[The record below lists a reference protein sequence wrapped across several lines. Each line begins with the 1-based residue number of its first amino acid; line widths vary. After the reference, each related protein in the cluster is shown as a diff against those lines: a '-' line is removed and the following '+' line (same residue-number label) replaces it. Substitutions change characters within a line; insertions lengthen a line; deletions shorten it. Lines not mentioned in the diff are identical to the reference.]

1 MEETD
6 EIKISLDGNYCVT
19 RDGDTARKLKKM
31 LDLKYNVGAVVD
43 GEIKS
48 SSLTI
53 QIKSENEYVVKP
65 KDSSKMDLRLQLP
78 NSFSQLKNY
87 LEELLPESESPSGN
101 YFGGSL
107 PLNDDKLT
115 AFDGEITNISNRKEL
130 FELFDE
136 YQINK
141 DKEICLSNDKTVLAA
156 SIHRWISQLSSEF
169 LFDDL
174 ELFYNTYRLYLNQM
188 ELAEILFKRFEW
200 TLEDSDKFDESQ
212 LELVR
217 VRTFVM
223 IRGWLSNYFGYDF
236 VPNLELR
243 LRLSEWINHQRE
255 QNNEKSRKM
264 IEKMINVAR
273 ERQNVYE
280 NYKKYSLDESISSF
294 DSNLSQTDGKLSLD
308 FDPGPPTTLPSSNSS
323 KFTMNTNPTSTAN
336 VGQNDSIT
344 GTFFKTFN
352 KFGKFGKR
360 IISNRP
366 QKTIDED
373 DTMKNEYTISLTF
386 EEFCQLQEIPIENNN
401 DNSSNEIKNKENDS
415 IMTKI
420 MQLDDLDYSD
430 DSSSS
435 DTDEEESFAK
445 AKKLPHVR
453 QDRDSGKSSRS
464 TVKSMN
470 STESQI
476 EANWQNNFT
485 IEGLE
490 SDEEEDGDVDAAL
503 RALEG
508 QIDKVK
514 QEEKLRKVETMMER
528 SKKKRLSQ
536 SGNSNTSS
544 PAGSPL
550 IRTKSVFQSSTNGV
564 GNGNSNVHTIKEVI
578 THKPRSHS
586 VAITTPSRATQHTN
600 RKRGLS
606 QGSSVI
612 IDKAKKN
619 GIRSWILQYRTE
631 IIAKQ
636 FTLIERDLFN
646 EIKFEHI
653 ENLNNWKED
662 YYKFDTIISWISF
675 MKEHA
680 RKKVIGDA
688 NGCSVRVIIARFN
701 MTVRWVASEILI
713 TASTEDRT
721 SVIGKFIRLAFK
733 CQQQNNFM
741 TLMAILRGLEHPL
754 VKRMADAWPH
764 VSKQSMRM
772 LTTLKKFCSNAD
784 NFSMLRHTSLNQLNK
799 NLSETTSERRMT
811 RDRSSSSVTGSGV
824 GDINGCIPFIGIF
837 LNDLLQANNSPN
849 YLERDSNEVMVNIQ
863 KLRLIHS
870 TRKTIELFQTYSTN
884 QFDHRSYLDGDLYRK
899 CLKLRLDCRVIE

>member
-1 MEETD
+1 
-6 EIKISLDGNYCVT
+6 
-19 RDGDTARKLKKM
+19 
-31 LDLKYNVGAVVD
+31 
-43 GEIKS
+43 
-48 SSLTI
+48 
-53 QIKSENEYVVKP
+53 
-65 KDSSKMDLRLQLP
+65 MDLRLQLP

-115 AFDGEITNISNRKEL
+115 AFDGEITDISNRKEL

-445 AKKLPHVR
+445 AKKLPHMR

-464 TVKSMN
+464 TIKSMN

-544 PAGSPL
+544 P
-550 IRTKSVFQSSTNGV
+550 
-564 GNGNSNVHTIKEVI
+564 
-578 THKPRSHS
+578 
-586 VAITTPSRATQHTN
+586 
-600 RKRGLS
+600 
-606 QGSSVI
+606 
-612 IDKAKKN
+612 
-619 GIRSWILQYRTE
+619 
-631 IIAKQ
+631 
-636 FTLIERDLFN
+636 
-646 EIKFEHI
+646 
-653 ENLNNWKED
+653 
-662 YYKFDTIISWISF
+662 
-675 MKEHA
+675 
-680 RKKVIGDA
+680 
-688 NGCSVRVIIARFN
+688 
-701 MTVRWVASEILI
+701 
-713 TASTEDRT
+713 
-721 SVIGKFIRLAFK
+721 
-733 CQQQNNFM
+733 
-741 TLMAILRGLEHPL
+741 
-754 VKRMADAWPH
+754 
-764 VSKQSMRM
+764 SM
-772 LTTLKKFCSNAD
+772 S
-784 NFSMLRHTSLNQLNK
+784 
-799 NLSETTSERRMT
+799 
-811 RDRSSSSVTGSGV
+811 
-824 GDINGCIPFIGIF
+824 
-837 LNDLLQANNSPN
+837 
-849 YLERDSNEVMVNIQ
+849 
-863 KLRLIHS
+863 
-870 TRKTIELFQTYSTN
+870 
-884 QFDHRSYLDGDLYRK
+884 
-899 CLKLRLDCRVIE
+899 